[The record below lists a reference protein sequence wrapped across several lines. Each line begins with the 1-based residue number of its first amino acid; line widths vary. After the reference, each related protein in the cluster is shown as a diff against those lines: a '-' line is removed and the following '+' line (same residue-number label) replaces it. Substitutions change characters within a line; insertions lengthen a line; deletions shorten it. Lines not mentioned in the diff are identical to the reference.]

1 MPAPGNRSHYSIK
14 MRRYYVFDVDNT
26 LVFTDALNTEAYNA
40 ALMAHGLDPIKTGE
54 RITRETVVRQY
65 PDLSAEQLK
74 LIIQEKQAY
83 CKAHA
88 EETEINSTLLEFLK
102 KKTPE
107 SCLFW
112 TSADQ
117 ERIQSLLDYYSIS
130 NLARERIVADKKH
143 IPECIAGLQRIFRCS
158 ADELLVF
165 EDNPRII
172 RELREN
178 GISVIDINAETNET
192 EYA

>member
-1 MPAPGNRSHYSIK
+1 MIGMK
-14 MRRYYVFDVDNT
+14 KYYVFDVDNT
-26 LVFTDALNTEAYNA
+26 LVFTDVLNTEAYNA
-40 ALMAHGLDPIKTGE
+40 ALMAHGFAPIKTGE
-54 RITRETVVRQY
+54 RTTRETVVSQY
-65 PDLSAEQLK
+65 PDLSAERLK

-88 EETEINSTLLEFLK
+88 EKTEVNSALLKVLK
-102 KKTPE
+102 NQSPE

-112 TSADQ
+112 TSADR

-130 NLARERIVADKKH
+130 NLARELIVADKKH
-143 IPECIAGLQRIFRCS
+143 IPECITDLQRIFRCS

-172 RELREN
+172 RELRAN
-178 GISVIDINAETNET
+178 GISVIDINAETNEAD
-192 EYA
+192 YA